1 VKIRI
6 RRQSQRDGSWCRSS
20 THIHQAKARHGL
32 FSVLAPSHREC
43 ASGAAGVDEELVH
56 VLESVEPVGAASP
69 AEHVHIE
76 LVRLGQE
83 QVGFGGDE
91 GEAFEEADAQGAVG
105 DDLCQ
110 GETGGLDIVA
120 ALDDLQVGRNG
131 AQVFVRMAVGKV
143 SEAEGLT
150 NLAGREQLLELWR
163 WKEVSCGRIVSRRR
177 GGRGGPLRGCRGRDP
192 GYGGLR

>member
-1 VKIRI
+1 MEIRV
-6 RRQSQRDGSWCRSS
+6 RRWLQRGRSWCRPS
-20 THIHQAKARHGL
+20 THVHQAKARHGL
-32 FSVLAPSHREC
+32 FSVLAPSHRKC

-56 VLESVEPVGAASP
+56 VLESVETVGAASP
-69 AEHVHIE
+69 AEHVHVK

-105 DDLCQ
+105 DDLGQ

-131 AQVFVRMAVGKV
+131 AQVFVRVAVGEV
-143 SEAEGLT
+143 SEAEGLAD
-150 NLAGREQLLELWR
+150 LAGREKLLELLRWR
-163 WKEVSCGRIVSRRR
+163 
-177 GGRGGPLRGCRGRDP
+177 
-192 GYGGLR
+192 